1 MRRAV
6 GYVLVGLG
14 AFLLALAPLAK
25 WYVAPRVAIAPIG
38 CTGASSAICQD
49 RVNLSPSSGTATT
62 LFDPA
67 TLTSSSNVPLVA
79 MERVRADVA
88 ASHGADNRTVY
99 DESQT
104 VSRAAGGLVVA
115 DTMRIPF
122 NGQTSQMISCCNGNV
137 DGTAIADYSGIN
149 PLKFGFDV
157 QKKTYLYFD
166 RTLNKATPM
175 LFQDVET
182 IDGVQVYKFVQTI
195 APTQIGTLEVPGNLV
210 GATDASVVAPEFYAN
225 VRTVWVEPVTGAIVK
240 GSEQQKQTLRGSD
253 GTDKLS
259 LIEATLTFT
268 DANIKASASG
278 AKDAASKLGLVQTT
292 IPIVGVVLGLV
303 LLLLGLFLAFGGSRQ
318 RPVRAASPPPP
329 PAPSPPLA
337 PGPPPARTAPAAPAV
352 PPAPAEDV

>member
-1 MRRAV
+1 MRKI
-6 GYVLVGLG
+6 VGLVAIG
-14 AFLLALAPLAK
+14 VGVFLLVLAPLAK
-25 WYVAPRVAIAPIG
+25 WYVAPRVQVAPLG
-38 CTGASSAICQD
+38 CTDTSAICKD

-67 TLTSSSNVPLVA
+67 TLTSLTNVPLTA
-79 MERVRADVA
+79 MERVRADVV
-88 ASHGADNRTVY
+88 ASHGDNHLTVY

-104 VSRAAGGLVVA
+104 VNRADGPLVVA

-122 NGQTSQMISCCNGNV
+122 NGTTSQMISCCNGNV
-137 DGTAIADYSGIN
+137 DGKAIADYSGIN

-175 LFQDVET
+175 VFQDVET

-225 VRTVWVEPVTGAIVK
+225 IRTVWVEPVTGVIVK

-268 DANIKASASG
+268 DANIKASA
-278 AKDAASKLGLVQTT
+278 KAANDGGSQLTLIGST
-292 IPIVGVVLGLV
+292 IPLVGLVLGLL
-303 LLLLGLFLAFGGSRQ
+303 LLLLGLFLSLGGSRQ
-318 RPVRAASPPPP
+318 RPVHA
-329 PAPSPPLA
+329 
-337 PGPPPARTAPAAPAV
+337 APAAA
-352 PPAPAEDV
+352 PPAEAHDAQDAHDAHEA